1 MNTNKL
7 TEKTI
12 EVIRLAQTTATQ
24 NGNPQI
30 EQPHLLA
37 AMLGYDNSLIAQLL
51 RKMGVDDKAVRAEA
65 ETAVGKLPKVS
76 GGGREM
82 DKIYIAQDA
91 EQALTEA
98 EAQAQ
103 RMTDEYVSVEHLF
116 LGLLE
121 KA

>member
-12 EVIRLAQTTATQ
+12 EVIRLAQSKASE

-37 AMLGYDNSLIAQLL
+37 ALLDYDNSLIAQLL
-51 RKMGVDDKAVRAEA
+51 RKMGIDDKAVRAEA
-65 ETAVGKLPKVS
+65 EAAVNKLPKVS

-82 DKIYIAQDA
+82 DKITILLY
-91 EQALTEA
+91 
-98 EAQAQ
+98 
-103 RMTDEYVSVEHLF
+103 HLR
-116 LGLLE
+116 
-121 KA
+121 